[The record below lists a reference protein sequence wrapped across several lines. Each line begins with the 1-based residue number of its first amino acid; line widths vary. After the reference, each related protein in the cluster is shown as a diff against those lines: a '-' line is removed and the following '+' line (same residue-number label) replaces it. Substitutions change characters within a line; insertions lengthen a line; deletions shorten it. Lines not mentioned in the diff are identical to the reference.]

1 MQNLYAV
8 SQSSKMF
15 YSKDNLEKTVIE
27 YMKQLSSNS
36 TLLRDSEVDKMF
48 KYNAFHIH
56 WKDENTPIS
65 S

>member
-1 MQNLYAV
+1 MQNLYVV

-15 YSKDNLEKTVIE
+15 HSKDNLEKTVIE

-56 WKDENTPIS
+56 WKDENTSIS